1 MKKRV
6 LCLCLLFVFSICNF
20 GVFAEKNDKIYTE
33 IKCYKARLFVC
44 DTENEKIILVN
55 VAPVN
60 NPNMLNQAP
69 HLEYTAL
76 DVCKELI
83 FGSKGQNLTLDVING
98 YLLDSM
104 VTMLVGKNNYG
115 YKILSIQFN

>member
-6 LCLCLLFVFSICNF
+6 LCLCMAIVLGICNF

-33 IKCYKARLFVC
+33 IKCYKARVYVC
-44 DTENEKIILVN
+44 DTENEKVVLVN

-76 DVCKELI
+76 GVNKELI
-83 FGSKGQNLTLDVING
+83 FGSKGQILTLDVING

-104 VTMLVGKNNYG
+104 VTVFVGKNNYG
-115 YKILSIQFN
+115 YKIVSMQFK